1 MIEPQPLS
9 DAQLSRY
16 SRHLLLPE
24 VDLAGQTRLAYSKAL
39 LIGAGGLGS
48 PAAMYL
54 ASSGV
59 GKITLFDHDEV
70 DLGNL
75 QRQIAFCTKDIGES
89 KAERLR
95 QTLLELNPEIEVEAF
110 CQQAEGDALIRA
122 VTAADVVIDA
132 CDNFDTRFAINKACF
147 ATGTPLVSGAAIRLQ
162 GQATV
167 FDPRQQGSPC
177 YHCLYREEDILPQD
191 TCRDRGV
198 FAPLVGIIGSIQA
211 AEALKLLLGLGQP
224 LTGRLLLLDALTMTP
239 RVVNLPKDPD
249 CPVCAKSSKAQ
260 CNKT

>member
-1 MIEPQPLS
+1 MNELLLS
-9 DAQLSRY
+9 DEQLNRY

-24 VDLAGQTRLAYSKAL
+24 IDLAGQARLSSARVL
-39 LIGAGGLGS
+39 VIGAGGLGS

-59 GKITLFDHDEV
+59 GKITIFDHDEV

-75 QRQIAFCTKDIGES
+75 QRQIAFRTSDIGAP

-110 CQQAEGDALIRA
+110 CQRAEGSILSQA
-122 VTAADVVIDA
+122 VAAADVVIDA
-132 CDNFDTRFAINKACF
+132 CDNFDSRFAINQACF
-147 ATGTPLVSGAAIRLQ
+147 ASATPLVSGAAIRLQ
-162 GQATV
+162 GQVTV
-167 FDPRQQGSPC
+167 FDPRQQASPC
-177 YHCLYREEDILPQD
+177 YRCLYREDATLPQES
-191 TCRDRGV
+191 CRDRGV

-239 RVVNLPKDPD
+239 RLINLPRDPD
-249 CPVCAKSSKAQ
+249 CPVCARRSK
-260 CNKT
+260 T

>member
-1 MIEPQPLS
+1 MIEQPLS
-9 DAQLSRY
+9 NAQLSRY

-24 VDLAGQTRLAYSKAL
+24 IDLTGQAHLTSAKAL
-39 LIGAGGLGS
+39 VIGAGGLGS

-75 QRQIAFCTKDIGES
+75 QRQIAFRTNDIGTP
-89 KAERLR
+89 KVERLR
-95 QTLLELNPEIEVEAF
+95 QALLELNPEIEVDAF
-110 CQQAEGDALIRA
+110 CQRAEGSVLTDAVA
-122 VTAADVVIDA
+122 AADVVIDA
-132 CDNFDTRFAINKACF
+132 CDNFDTRFAINQACF
-147 ATGTPLVSGAAIRLQ
+147 ATDTPLVSGAAIRLQ

-167 FDPRQQGSPC
+167 FDPRQQSSPC
-177 YHCLYREEDILPQD
+177 YRCLYREDETLPQE

-211 AEALKLLLGLGQP
+211 TEALKLLLGLGQP

-239 RVVNLPKDPD
+239 RIVNLPQDPD
-249 CPVCAKSSKAQ
+249 CPVCAHRSK
-260 CNKT
+260 T

>member
-1 MIEPQPLS
+1 MIERPLS

-24 VDLAGQTRLAYSKAL
+24 IDLAGQAHLANAKVL
-39 LIGAGGLGS
+39 VIGAGGLGS

-59 GKITLFDHDEV
+59 GKITIFDHDRV

-75 QRQIAFCTKDIGES
+75 QRQIAFRTNDIDTP
-89 KAERLR
+89 KAERLC
-95 QTLLELNPEIEVEAF
+95 QALLELNPEIETTAV
-110 CQQAEGDALIRA
+110 CQRAEGATLTAA

-132 CDNFDTRFAINKACF
+132 CDNFDTRFAINQVCF
-147 ATGTPLVSGAAIRLQ
+147 ATNTPLVSGAAIRLQ

-167 FDPRQQGSPC
+167 FDPRQQNSPC
-177 YHCLYREEDILPQD
+177 YRCLYREDETLLQES
-191 TCRDRGV
+191 CRDRGV

-211 AEALKLLLGLGQP
+211 AEALKLLLGMGQP
-224 LTGRLLLLDALTMTP
+224 LTGRLLLLDALTMAP
-239 RVVNLPKDPD
+239 RLVNLPKDPE
-249 CPVCAKSSKAQ
+249 CPVCGGQ
-260 CNKT
+260 RQT

>member
-1 MIEPQPLS
+1 VTKPLS
-9 DAQLSRY
+9 NDQLNRY

-24 VDLAGQTRLAYSKAL
+24 IDLAGQTRLANTKAL
-39 LIGAGGLGS
+39 VIGAGGLGS

-59 GKITLFDHDEV
+59 GRITIFDHDEV

-75 QRQIAFCTKDIGES
+75 QRQIAFRTDDIGAQ
-89 KAERLR
+89 KAARLR

-110 CQQAEGDALIRA
+110 CQRAEGGALTQA
-122 VTAADVVIDA
+122 VAAADVVIDA
-132 CDNFDTRFAINKACF
+132 SDNFDTRFAINQACF
-147 ATGTPLVSGAAIRLQ
+147 TTNTPLVNGAAIRLQ
-162 GQATV
+162 GQVTV
-167 FDPRQQGSPC
+167 FDPRQQDSPC
-177 YHCLYREEDILPQD
+177 YHCLYREEESLPQES
-191 TCRDRGV
+191 CRDRGI

-239 RVVNLPKDPD
+239 KVVNLLKDPD
-249 CPVCAKSSKAQ
+249 CPICSKSR
-260 CNKT
+260 TT

>member
-1 MIEPQPLS
+1 MTEQSLS

-24 VDLAGQTRLAYSKAL
+24 IDLAGQSRLTNARVL
-39 LIGAGGLGS
+39 IIGAGGLGS
-48 PAAMYL
+48 PAAMFL

-59 GKITLFDHDEV
+59 GNLILFDHDEI

-75 QRQIAFCTKDIGES
+75 QRQIAFSTNEIGEP

-95 QTLLELNPEIEVEAF
+95 QRLLELNPEIEVEAF
-110 CQQAEGDALIRA
+110 RQRAEGHALTRA
-122 VTAADVVIDA
+122 VAAADIVIDA
-132 CDNFDTRFAINKACF
+132 CDNFDTRFAINQASLSSN
-147 ATGTPLVSGAAIRLQ
+147 TPLVSGAAIRLQ
-162 GQATV
+162 GQVTV
-167 FDPRQQGSPC
+167 FDPRRQGSPC
-177 YHCLYREEDILPQD
+177 YCCLYRQDEIQPQD

-211 AEALKLLLGLGQP
+211 AEALKLLLGLGQS

-239 RVVNLPKDPD
+239 RIVNLPKDPE
-249 CPVCAKSSKAQ
+249 CPACSGHR
-260 CNKT
+260 KT